1 MNIPVVVNEF
11 KVEKKK
17 VEEVK
22 EVVEKKEKMIKDS
35 KGKEAI
41 RDIVQFVPYRDNK
54 HNYQ

>member
-54 HNYQ
+54 HNY